1 MGDMTAAGDAGRLLL
16 ERTDRF
22 VCTLDLHGRF
32 TSINPAGEAISGYP
46 AAELIGHYAN
56 ELLAPEHRDHAA
68 RRFAER
74 LAGEQS
80 GEAEY
85 VLLRRDGTRI
95 PVSIASTLMEENGKP
110 TGVLGIVS
118 DISAQNR
125 ATDALLES
133 ERRFRGSFESASI
146 GMALVAPDGRF
157 LEINRAFCELVG
169 YTAEEM
175 TTRDF
180 QQITHPDDLALDLD
194 YLQRTLAGEL
204 DSYQMEKRYLR
215 SNGSEV
221 WVMLSVTLVRGADGT
236 PLHFVAHA
244 QDIDA
249 RKRADERFVA
259 AERRY
264 RTLVEQLPLC
274 MYIRSLDMTEPN
286 IYVSPQV
293 EELFGYPVSD
303 WLNDPS
309 LVERILHPDDQQR
322 VFEEA
327 ARVRRAGG
335 SFAEEYRYLK
345 PDGAVVWV
353 QDEMHLVR
361 DDQGEPLY
369 VQGFVQDITA
379 RKLAEAERD
388 RLRDEL
394 LQAQRLEALGRLAGG
409 VAHDFNNMLTAIR
422 GYAELLVA
430 DADASGSTHERAVR
444 IVQAAEQAA
453 DLPRQLLAFG
463 RKQILEPA
471 IVDLNEVVSSIG
483 GLLEHVISGS
493 ITVDIAPTAASPWA
507 LADRSLLE
515 HALVNLALNASDAM
529 PGGGTL
535 EVTTAN
541 VTIDEHDAAE
551 SEAQPG
557 SYVVI
562 RVTDSGVGMDDEAR
576 SRAFEPFFT
585 TKREKEGSGL
595 GLSSVYGTVAQSG
608 GFVLLE
614 TEVGVGTTF
623 SLHLPVAEAPTRAKT
638 RKILLAED
646 EQMVRDLTEQIL
658 TNAGYDVLTAGDGDE
673 ALVLYDEHRGEI
685 DGVVTD
691 IVMPGLGGRALAR
704 EIRARDADLPIVFI
718 SGHHEETRETLQL
731 GTGAAL
737 LQKPFSVGALVD
749 AIGRLIDGRPAPAPA
764 AVERK
769 RRPTCVL
776 ADDHPAVLDSVSRFL
791 EAKDVAV
798 AQARDGEEALATIR
812 ATQPDVAIVDIAM
825 SPLSGIDVA
834 RQVPDISPRT
844 KVILYTGHNDR
855 GLLDRG
861 LEAGARGFV
870 LKEGAL
876 ESLADAVRAVAEGG
890 TWVDPGLATAVA
902 SPETVS
908 TLPPLTP
915 REREILSLVANGLT
929 NEKVATTLEISPE
942 TVQSHVRHAMV
953 KLEADTRTEAVAT
966 ALRHS
971 LIA

>member
-1 MGDMTAAGDAGRLLL
+1 MDQMATAGDPARLLF

-22 VCTLDLHGRF
+22 VCTLDLQGRF
-32 TSINPAGEAISGYP
+32 TSINPAGAAISGY
-46 AAELIGHYAN
+46 AAEELIGRYAT
-56 ELLAPEHRDHAA
+56 ELIAPEQRELAA
-68 RRFAER
+68 RRFADR
-74 LAGEQS
+74 LAGDPSDET
-80 GEAEY
+80 GY

-95 PVSIASTLMEENGKP
+95 PVSIASTLIEEHGKA

-118 DISAQNR
+118 DMSEQTR
-125 ATDALLES
+125 ASDALLES

-169 YTAEEM
+169 YSADEM
-175 TTRDF
+175 TSRDF
-180 QQITHPDDLALDLD
+180 QHITHPDDLTRDLEN
-194 YLQRTLAGEL
+194 LERTLAGDV
-204 DSYQMEKRYLR
+204 DSYQMEKRYIR
-215 SNGSEV
+215 SDGSEV

-274 MYIRSLDMTEPN
+274 MYIRPLDLTQPN
-286 IYVSPQV
+286 IYASPQV
-293 EELFGYPVSD
+293 EAMLGYPVSE
-303 WLNDPS
+303 WLTDPN
-309 LVERILHPDDQQR
+309 LLGRIVHPDDRER
-322 VFEEA
+322 VLGEA
-327 ARVRRAGG
+327 ARVRRGG
-335 SFAEEYRYLK
+335 RNVQDEYRYLK
-345 PDGAVVWV
+345 PDGTVVWV
-353 QDEMHLVR
+353 LDETHLVR
-361 DDQGEPLY
+361 DEQGEPLY
-369 VQGFVQDITA
+369 VQGFLQDISE
-379 RKLAEAERD
+379 RKLTEAERD

-394 LQAQRLEALGRLAGG
+394 LHAQRLEALGRLAGG

-422 GYAELLVA
+422 GYAELLVGDPNA
-430 DADASGSTHERAVR
+430 GSSTREHAAR

-471 IVDLNEVVSSIG
+471 IVNLNDVVSSIG

-493 ITVDIAPTAASPWA
+493 ITVDIAATAPGPWA
-507 LADRSLLE
+507 LADRSQLE

-529 PGGGTL
+529 PSGGRL
-535 EVTTAN
+535 EVRTAN
-541 VTIDEHDAAE
+541 VTIDEHDATEPDAR
-551 SEAQPG
+551 PG

-562 RVTDSGVGMDDEAR
+562 RVTDTGVGMDDETR

-585 TKREKEGSGL
+585 TKHEKEGSGL

-623 SLHLPVAEAPTRAKT
+623 SLYLPCAAAPAEARART
-638 RKILLAED
+638 ILLAED
-646 EQMVRDLTEQIL
+646 EEIVRDLTEQIL
-658 TNAGYDVLTAGDGDE
+658 KNAGYDVLTAGDGTE
-673 ALVLYDEHRGEI
+673 ALVLYEEHCGVI
-685 DGVVTD
+685 AGVVTD
-691 IVMPGLGGRALAR
+691 IAMPGLGGRGLALQLR
-704 EIRARDADLPIVFI
+704 ERDADLPIVFI
-718 SGHHEETRETLQL
+718 SGHHEETPETLQL
-731 GTGAAL
+731 GAGAAL
-737 LQKPFSVGALVD
+737 LQKPFSVNTLVET
-749 AIGRLIDGRPAPAPA
+749 IGRLVGEESAPEKH
-764 AVERK
+764 ERE
-769 RRPTCVL
+769 PTCVL

-791 EAKDVAV
+791 ETRGVRV
-798 AQARDGEEALATIR
+798 SQARDGEEALATIR
-812 ATQPDVAIVDIAM
+812 ATRPDVAIVDVAM

-834 RQVPDISPRT
+834 QRVGAASPET

-855 GLLDRG
+855 GLLDRA
-861 LEAGARGFV
+861 LEAGARGCV
-870 LKEGAL
+870 LKEGSL
-876 ESLADAVRAVAEGG
+876 ETHEEAVRTVAAGG
-890 TWVDPGLATAVA
+890 TWVDSRLASAVA
-902 SPETVS
+902 SPATMS

-915 REREILSLVANGLT
+915 REREVLGLVANGLT

-971 LIA
+971 LIS